1 MARQEDAQ
9 LKKKLQELL
18 ESDKDLRGYALNADV
33 VEGEARLQG
42 TVDTLIEKQRAEEL
56 ASGLPGIKRVDNAI
70 SVSTDGPITDKEV
83 ELEVAQELAADPRV
97 NRRHI
102 GAESV
107 KGTVILQG
115 NVRDPDEIEAARRAA
130 AKARGVTEVTSRVRV
145 REPEQTLTELF
156 HSQVRNDNE

>member
-42 TVDTLIEKQRAEEL
+42 TVDTLIEKQRAGEL

-130 AKARGVTEVTSRVRV
+130 AKARGVKEVTSRVRV
-145 REPEQTLTELF
+145 REPKPTLIELF
-156 HSQVRNDNE
+156 HRQVRNDNE